1 MSAPPPPADRE
12 DSATRI
18 DRLESKITHVER
30 LAEQLNEVVTEQG
43 RQLDRLTKLA
53 QRLAKLVESQELDR
67 IQSTNAKPPHYQ

>member
-1 MSAPPPPADRE
+1 MSAPLPPADPE
-12 DSATRI
+12 DLAARL

-43 RQLDRLTKLA
+43 RQLDRITKLA

-67 IQSTNAKPPHYQ
+67 IRSTDAKPPHYQ